1 VTSDASLWV
10 LAALMVVTAA
20 GIAVFWATW
29 LRTEHTEPWLP
40 AGYVEHERAFVVPD
54 SVLAVTL
61 VAAAGLLVSEVAL
74 GRSLALVA
82 AGMLAFLGLLDAV
95 YFARTGLFR
104 RARGGIGNLGVVAG
118 VLTLAVLIVARLA

>member
-1 VTSDASLWV
+1 VTSDASVWV

-20 GIAVFWATW
+20 GIAVFWVTW
-29 LRTEHTEPWLP
+29 LRAEHTEPWLP

-61 VAAAGLLVSEVAL
+61 VIAAGLLVGEVAL
-74 GRSLALVA
+74 GRSLALLA
-82 AGMLAFLGLLDAV
+82 AGMLVFLGLLDAV
-95 YFARTGLFR
+95 YFARTGLLR
-104 RARGGIGNLGVVAG
+104 RERGRLGNLGVVAG

>member
-1 VTSDASLWV
+1 VTSDASVWV

-20 GIAVFWATW
+20 GIAVFWVTW
-29 LRTEHTEPWLP
+29 LRAEHTEPWLP

-61 VAAAGLLVSEVAL
+61 VIAAGLLVGEVAL
-74 GRSLALVA
+74 GRSLALLA
-82 AGMLAFLGLLDAV
+82 AGMLVFLGLLDAV

-104 RARGGIGNLGVVAG
+104 RERGGIGNLGVVAG

>member
-1 VTSDASLWV
+1 VTSDASLLV
-10 LAALMVVTAA
+10 LAALMVVAAA
-20 GIAVFWATW
+20 GIGAFWFTW
-29 LRTEHTEPWLP
+29 FRTEHTEPWVP

-54 SVLAVTL
+54 SVLAVVL
-61 VAAAGLLVSEVAL
+61 VAAAALLVSEVAL

-104 RARGGIGNLGVVAG
+104 RERGGVGNFGVVAG
-118 VLTLAVLIVARLA
+118 VLTLAVLIVVRLA